1 MTLRIGYSQRG
12 FLIEV
17 RTRRGLVFG
26 AWSATSVLILAM
38 TALGQEQS
46 PPARLSLQVAFDLA
60 AKQNLDLAAARERR
74 GVALA
79 EIRIAGQRPNP
90 TAHFTALRD
99 EPHEGLFFSQPL
111 ELGSKRRRRIEVAEQ
126 EARLTDAD
134 ISRAARQ
141 VRRSI
146 REAFYNMAFTRA
158 ESERRARVLK
168 LVQRLK
174 QIADQRFQAGDVPRL
189 EVTQAELEVTRA
201 QADFEVAQQREKVS
215 LSQLN
220 TLLNEPATKSWE
232 IAGSLEDLP
241 PKVSLQGL
249 VDRAYASNS
258 DLERLAQEQKIEQR
272 RRALLRAERIPNI
285 DLELGADFNSP
296 HDFAVGPRSQLS
308 VPLPIFSRNQG
319 QIAQSFANQ
328 RVLDAEVSATK
339 RAVAGRVEAAYFD
352 WNARQAQVELYRQ
365 RLLPA
370 ARNLEGLTE
379 ESYRAGKSNI
389 LIVLT
394 AQRSVQQAERDY
406 LDSLLA
412 VQTAFAALE
421 ENVGVPL
428 D

>member
-1 MTLRIGYSQRG
+1 MTLRIGYSQRA
-12 FLIEV
+12 FSIEV
-17 RTRRGLVFG
+17 RTPRGLVFG

-241 PKVSLQGL
+241 PKLSLQGL
-249 VDRAYASNS
+249 VDGAYASNS

-328 RVLDAEVSATK
+328 RVLDAEVSRTK

-394 AQRSVQQAERDY
+394 AQRNVQQAERDY

-421 ENVGVPL
+421 ENVGVSL